1 MATGGLDYRPNA
13 NTVLGIAATAVR
25 SDADLADNTGGLDR
39 DETSLTVYG
48 SFYRDAWY
56 VDLALSTGRSSYQ
69 QSRIIGYRLGNG
81 TAVSQQMSADYDGS
95 AHSAHASLG
104 WDGAWPWASN
114 SADPGSTSAW
124 SVGLRASV
132 DYLNAKADAFTEQ
145 PGDPNGNGAGW
156 AVNVDAQS
164 QDWLT
169 ARVSASTR
177 KVVTTPWGVLV
188 PFVELDLIQEFAN
201 RQNTVNTRFVS
212 DVSNTA
218 LAVSLEDPDHSYVRA
233 RLGSTFQLPG
243 GLAGFVDYGRL
254 FAFDRWQAYTLSAG
268 VRYEL

>member
-1 MATGGLDYRPNA
+1 
-13 NTVLGIAATAVR
+13 VR
-25 SDADLADNTGGLDR
+25 SDAELADNTGGLDR

-48 SFYRDAWY
+48 SVYRDAWY
-56 VDLALSTGRSSYQ
+56 VDLAVSTGSSSYQ
-69 QSRIIGYRLGNG
+69 QSRSVGYSLGNG
-81 TAVSQQMSADYDGS
+81 TAVSQRMRADYDGS
-95 AHSAHASLG
+95 ANSVHASLG
-104 WDGAWPWASN
+104 WDGNWPWASAATDQR
-114 SADPGSTSAW
+114 SASAW
-124 SVGLRASV
+124 SVGVRASV
-132 DYLNAKADAFTEQ
+132 DYLKAKADAFTEQ
-145 PGDPNGNGAGW
+145 SSNPTGNGAGW
-156 AVNVDAQS
+156 AVNVEAQS

-212 DVSNTA
+212 DASSTP
-218 LAVSLEDPDHSYVRA
+218 LAVALEDPDHSYVRA

-243 GLAGFVDYGRL
+243 GVAGFVDYGQL

-268 VRYEL
+268 LRYEF